1 MYSLYDAIF
10 KSSEGD
16 YYKEEEV
23 RFIIAIRSS
32 EDHSLLEQFGFVFDH
47 DPKNGKDYL
56 YVPISKQFL
65 VGGGFDA

>member
-1 MYSLYDAIF
+1 MKRDYFISVAMAVYNGEKYIKEQVEEMYSLYDAIF

-32 EDHSLLEQFGFVFDH
+32 EDHSLLEQ
-47 DPKNGKDYL
+47 L
-56 YVPISKQFL
+56 
-65 VGGGFDA
+65 